1 MQEYHREHPNSIGLY
16 VSMTYENIAKTIQAQ
31 SQKSKKCI
39 FF

>member
-16 VSMTYENIAKTIQAQ
+16 VSMTYEKHCKNYLAQ